1 MVKNVTNSINRTQG
15 NLFTAIVMLHRK
27 KDAGYGPAWKNRGE
41 VISILA
47 NVARK
52 IDRLEHVTKQCI
64 EPTDETL
71 FDTVIDLFVYCIK
84 FQTFLADT
92 NSNVASRLFERNN
105 CKPPYS
111 DGTAAF
117 ENVLSG
123 YNLERGKIEVKN
135 IIKLTNNILRSFS
148 ALENCYDFENYKKST
163 SPLHRF
169 ECVRQLTDETLNLL
183 QILAFEDPK
192 KVLFLISK
200 YSD

>member
-1 MVKNVTNSINRTQG
+1 MENDVTNSTYKSQG
-15 NLFTAIVMLHRK
+15 DLITAIVMLHRE
-27 KDAGYGPAWKNRGE
+27 KDAGYGPAWKKRGE

-52 IDRLEHVTKQCI
+52 IDRLEHVTKQGI
-64 EPTDETL
+64 ETSDETL

-92 NSNVASRLFERNN
+92 DSNVASRLFECNN
-105 CKPPYS
+105 CEPPYS

-123 YNLERGKIEVKN
+123 YNLETGKIKDES
-135 IIKLTNNILRSFS
+135 IIELTNNILGSFS
-148 ALENCYDFENYKKST
+148 ALENCYDFDNYKKST

-169 ECVRQLTDETLNLL
+169 ECVRRLTDESLNLL
-183 QILAFEDPK
+183 KVLAF
-192 KVLFLISK
+192 
-200 YSD
+200 